1 MILYNQ
7 FRVYN
12 FNILYTLTFDIFLE
26 KIDVAVGACNVLY
39 LRLPEDGT
47 TL

>member
-1 MILYNQ
+1 VILYH
-7 FRVYN
+7 FTVYI
-12 FNILYTLTFDIFLE
+12 FNILYTLLFDIFLE
-26 KIDVAVGACNVLY
+26 KIDVAVGVRNTLY